1 MKVSREKLEEILRQA
16 ASDDLKT
23 LASSSLKLYAVDIE
37 DGFKSE
43 FRKAIKTKYAVVK
56 DSLNTDERSMFLDIE
71 NGYLAQMINWI
82 ESHPM
87 SIPSVPCPIFTAEPE
102 ISDITE
108 LRSFVKSREALFI
121 GGATICLIF
130 SGFKIWAWVAEA
142 LAVAWGVYKINDT
155 KDRKKQQDEFRTKEL
170 EKCVNNYI
178 ASVKEAAYQ
187 WIEEGEA
194 FSEQIIKRY
203 N

>member
-23 LASSSLKLYAVDIE
+23 LASSSLQLYAVDIE

-121 GGATICLIF
+121 GGATICLII

-155 KDRKKQQDEFRTKEL
+155 K
-170 EKCVNNYI
+170 EKYSQTQSTNIEN
-178 ASVKEAAYQ
+178 ANAA
-187 WIEEGEA
+187 
-194 FSEQIIKRY
+194 
-203 N
+203 

>member
-23 LASSSLKLYAVDIE
+23 LESSSLQLYAVDIE

-82 ESHPM
+82 ESHSM

-121 GGATICLIF
+121 GGATICLII

-155 KDRKKQQDEFRTKEL
+155 KERKKQQDEFRTKEL